1 MSYKE
6 VPSCESISTN
16 NLPISM
22 HEAHGAGDAMKPPTF
37 VNHGLLL
44 WNQEREKWRSG
55 KKDVTRSKKWRIP
68 KLRTLCLCI
77 GKRFCCGGSSA
88 YDKMLGKK
96 KPLPRPIPL
105 HEMVDF
111 VVDIW
116 EQEGLYD

>member
-1 MSYKE
+1 MSYNE
-6 VPSCESISTN
+6 VPSCESMPN
-16 NLPISM
+16 NLQISM
-22 HEAHGAGDAMKPPTF
+22 HEAHCAGDSMKPPTF

-44 WNQEREKWRSG
+44 WNQEREKWIGS
-55 KKDVTRSKKWRIP
+55 KKDVTRSKKWR
-68 KLRTLCLCI
+68 
-77 GKRFCCGGSSA
+77 KRFCCGESSA

-96 KPLPRPIPL
+96 KPFPHPIPL